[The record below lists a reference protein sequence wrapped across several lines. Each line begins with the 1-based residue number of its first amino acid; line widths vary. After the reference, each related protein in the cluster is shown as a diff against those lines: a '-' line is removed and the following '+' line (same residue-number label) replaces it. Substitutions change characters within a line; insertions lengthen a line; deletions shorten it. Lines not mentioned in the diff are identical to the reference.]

1 MIRFI
6 DNQLNRITMYR
17 LVLYYLI
24 ALLVVA
30 FFISIA
36 NPSSDPFALALT
48 VAFLLAVSAVTN
60 RVFSK
65 IFKVPTNVESVYI
78 TALILA
84 LIITPITSLHDLW
97 FLTWAAIIANASK
110 YIVAIKGKHL
120 FNPAAFAVALT
131 YFTINQSASWWVGS
145 GAMLAFV
152 ILGGLLVVRKLDRF
166 DMVFSF
172 LIAAVATIF
181 VSSLF
186 TGADF
191 IASTQKQILYSPL
204 LVLCIYYLDRAAYHS
219 TDPATANC
227 LWCVGRISV
236 HASISFRRILFIR
249 RRSRF

>member
-24 ALLVVA
+24 FLLCVE

-36 NPSSDPFALALT
+36 DPSSDPFALALT

-60 RVFSK
+60 RVFAN

-84 LIITPITSLHDLW
+84 LIITPVHSLHDLW
-97 FLTWAAIIANASK
+97 FLAWAAVLANASK
-110 YIVAIKGKHL
+110 YIIAIKGKHL

-131 YFTINQSASWWVGS
+131 YFTIDQSASWWVGS
-145 GAMLAFV
+145 GAMLVFV
-152 ILGGLLVVRKLDRF
+152 VLGGLLVVRKLGRF
-166 DMVFSF
+166 DMVLSF
-172 LIAAVATIF
+172 LIAALATIF

-186 TGADF
+186 AGSDF
-191 IASTQKQILYSPL
+191 ISST
-204 LVLCIYYLDRAAYHS
+204 
-219 TDPATANC
+219 
-227 LWCVGRISV
+227 
-236 HASISFRRILFIR
+236 
-249 RRSRF
+249 

>member
-1 MIRFI
+1 ME
-6 DNQLNRITMYR
+6 L
-17 LVLYYLI
+17 
-24 ALLVVA
+24 
-30 FFISIA
+30 
-36 NPSSDPFALALT
+36 
-48 VAFLLAVSAVTN
+48 
-60 RVFSK
+60 
-65 IFKVPTNVESVYI
+65 VYI

-97 FLTWAAIIANASK
+97 FLAWAAIIANASK

-152 ILGGLLVVRKLDRF
+152 ILGGLLVVRKLGRF
-166 DMVFSF
+166 DMVLSF

-191 IASTQKQILYSPL
+191 IASMQKQILYSPL
-204 LVLCIYYLDRAAYHS
+204 LVLCMYYLDRAAYHS
-219 TDPATANC
+219 AHSTVANC
-227 LWCVGRISV
+227 IWSFGWLPVY
-236 HASISFRRILFIR
+236 AAISF
-249 RRSRF
+249 